1 MRQLSRV
8 SQKSVTT
15 GLTDIDKFSPR
26 EGVRR
31 SLSRNLSTLEPDA
44 PVKGQVL
51 NPIIPCFPH
60 SCCSQVLIEKEEM
73 EVGGVKWGVYSYYA
87 RSIGLLA
94 TLAIIVFYLG
104 FQGFQVRSS
113 FLFF

>member
-15 GLTDIDKFSPR
+15 GLTDIEKFSPR

-51 NPIIPCFPH
+51 NPIIPGILHSRCF
-60 SCCSQVLIEKEEM
+60 QVLIEKEEM

-87 RSIGLLA
+87 RSIGILA

-104 FQGFQVRSS
+104 FQGFQVWSS
-113 FLFF
+113 VLFF

>member
-1 MRQLSRV
+1 MKQLSRV

-44 PVKGQVL
+44 PVKGQVR
-51 NPIIPCFPH
+51 NPIRPIFPH
-60 SCCSQVLIEKEEM
+60 SCSSQVLIEKEEM

-87 RSIGLLA
+87 RSIGILA

-104 FQGFQVRSS
+104 FQGFQVLSS